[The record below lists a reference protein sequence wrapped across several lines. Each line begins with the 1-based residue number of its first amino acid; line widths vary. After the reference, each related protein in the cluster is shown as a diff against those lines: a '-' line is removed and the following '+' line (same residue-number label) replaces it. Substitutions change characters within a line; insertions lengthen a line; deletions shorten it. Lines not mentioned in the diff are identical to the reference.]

1 MPHRIMIVDD
11 SRVVE
16 KEMKRMLADTEYE
29 VVGFFRS
36 GEEAIVS
43 YGELNPDLVT
53 MDIVMPGM
61 DGLTAARELLQR
73 YPDARVVM
81 VSSLAYDDTLNTA
94 RELGAKGFIF
104 KPFTRALLLDAL
116 DCAFAAE

>member
-1 MPHRIMIVDD
+1 MPHRILIVDD

-16 KEMKRMLADTEYE
+16 KEMRRMLADTEYE
-29 VVGFFRS
+29 VAGFCRS
-36 GEEAIVS
+36 GEEAIAA
-43 YGELNPDLVT
+43 YGELKPDLVT

-61 DGLTAARELLQR
+61 DGLTATRELLRR

-81 VSSLAYDDTLNTA
+81 VSSLAYDDTVKAA
-94 RELGAKGFIF
+94 RELGTKGFAF